1 MNMSAVPA
9 ELTER
14 EPTPRPGAGR
24 KVLVAEDSPITYDLL
39 KLLLNQRG
47 HEVDIAVDG
56 RQALEALRHND
67 YDIAL
72 LDFHLPQMD
81 GLQVASTIKK
91 EADGRKLPRLI
102 AITADVEGLL
112 SHEEDC
118 ENFDN
123 IIPKPLDIYQVG
135 QLVEE
140 QAEAAEKASTAAE
153 PPRARTAAP
162 VTEAARAEERRVPPF
177 LEGLGFEFLVW
188 PEDLDAMR
196 LSARGMQATL
206 GDQRFDAILIKKP
219 VPIEDLANLWH
230 RKALYVLPI
239 IDLTGTLGV
248 HADLDASKLGTRDGE
263 KISKLI
269 GLFQDQRARLSR
281 DVLFSE
287 TLSEQLVGRIYVSA
301 RPLNADYD
309 PASKSL
315 VSYNVALRG
324 TVAAREAAALC
335 EQGLLRRSF
344 FDRFYFCP
352 QCDSTRMHVRE
363 ECARCRSADLTEESY
378 IHHFKCAY
386 QGPEAE
392 FRQGDDLICPKCRR
406 ELSHFGYDYD
416 RPGTMVV
423 CRSCKNAASDPAIG
437 FVCLDCGGH
446 IDSEACQT
454 RDVYSYE
461 LTDKGIGFAE
471 HGRAVLGE
479 TANVLR
485 FAELP
490 MELVVA
496 LNVAAKNFNEKNV
509 PFTLANIYYTHER
522 EITSE
527 HGARQ
532 FAQARNLFIENLR
545 SALGHKDDIVVRGQ
559 SYDYVPLHDIDPL
572 AVEAQFK
579 DVVSEAQATLRYDLG
594 TRFKAFGPEDFS

>member
-1 MNMSAVPA
+1 MTSAPA
-9 ELTER
+9 EAIKE
-14 EPTPRPGAGR
+14 EPQSSSTSGR
-24 KVLVAEDSPITYDLL
+24 KVLVAEDSPITHDLL

-47 HEVDIAVDG
+47 HQVDIAVDG
-56 RQALEALRHND
+56 RQALEALRRNN
-67 YDIAL
+67 YDVAL

-81 GLQVASTIKK
+81 GLQVASTIKR
-91 EADGRKLPRLI
+91 EAQGRRIPRLV

-123 IIPKPLDIYQVG
+123 IVPKPLDIYQVG
-135 QLVEE
+135 KLVEE
-140 QAEAAEKASTAAE
+140 QAEAADKLAE
-153 PPRARTAAP
+153 QEAGETAAP
-162 VTEAARAEERRVPPF
+162 AAVAEVTREDEHRVPAF
-177 LEGLGFEFLVW
+177 FADMGFEFLVW
-188 PEDLDAMR
+188 PGDLDDVR

-206 GDQRFDAILIKKP
+206 GDSRFDAILVKEP
-219 VPIEDLANLWH
+219 PAIEDLSALWRH
-230 RKALYVLPI
+230 KALYVLPI
-239 IDLTGTLGV
+239 IDLTGKLGV
-248 HADLDASKLGTRDGE
+248 HADLDASKLSGRDSEEIG
-263 KISKLI
+263 KVIS
-269 GLFQDQRARLSR
+269 LFQDQRSRLSR
-281 DVLFSE
+281 DLLFSE
-287 TLSEQLVGRIYVSA
+287 TLSDQLVGRVYVSA
-301 RPLNADYD
+301 RPLAPSYD
-309 PASKSL
+309 PGSTSL

-324 TVAAREAAALC
+324 TLASREAASLC
-335 EQGLLRRSF
+335 EQGLMRRKF

-352 QCDSTRMHVRE
+352 RCDSTRMHVRE
-363 ECARCRSADLTEESY
+363 ECASCRSANLSEQSY

-423 CRSCKNAASDPAIG
+423 CGSCRNAASDPAIG

-461 LTDKGIGFAE
+461 LTDKGMGFAE
-471 HGRAVLGE
+471 HGRAFLGE
-479 TANVLR
+479 ATNVLR

-490 MELVVA
+490 IELVVA
-496 LNVAAKNFNEKNV
+496 LNVAAKSYNEKKV
-509 PFTLANIYYTHER
+509 PFTLANIYYSKER
-522 EITSE
+522 EITAE

-532 FAQARNLFIENLR
+532 FAQARNLFIENLK
-545 SALGHKDDIVVRGQ
+545 SALDHKDDMVVRGQ
-559 SYDYVPLHDIDPL
+559 SYDYVLLHDIEPR
-572 AVEAQFK
+572 AVESQFQ
-579 DVVSEAQATLRYDLG
+579 DLVREAQSTVRYDLG